1 MSDVTMEF
9 LGLQMERLF
18 EEFAVMRAE
27 LAVIHTEAVNLRA
40 DLSALSDLTLKN
52 AHEMVLIKEMLGRID
67 ARVRGRPI

>member
-9 LGLQMERLF
+9 IGLQMERLF

-40 DLSALSDLTLKN
+40 DLSALTDLTLKN
-52 AHEMVLIKEMLGRID
+52 AREMVLIKEMLSRID
-67 ARVRGRPI
+67 ARVRGRPV